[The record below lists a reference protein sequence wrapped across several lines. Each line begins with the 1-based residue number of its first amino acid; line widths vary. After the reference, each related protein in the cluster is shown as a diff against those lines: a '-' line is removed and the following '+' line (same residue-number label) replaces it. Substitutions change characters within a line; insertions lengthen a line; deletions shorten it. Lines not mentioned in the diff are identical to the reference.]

1 MVLDGLF
8 NKCWW
13 IFDGFIAG
21 FSDGLFDGFFDE
33 MIVGLM
39 DLWMDF

>member
-1 MVLDGLF
+1 LDGLF

-13 IFDGFIAG
+13 IFDEFIAG

-33 MIVGLM
+33 IIVGLM
-39 DLWMDF
+39 DLWMGF